1 MNLEHYLP
9 HLPEIERRLA
19 ELKPHALV
27 TGLGPS
33 AHMIPLIDKG
43 LLRDVRIFG
52 CNDAERFFKVNDL
65 VVLDGACRELH
76 PSTDRYQGIVNS
88 NPDRW
93 WIYKNAWEDAIV
105 SGGQLAWRG
114 WKHILSP
121 EQVAKVGVFDL
132 RLLNR
137 EPDANGKFRP
147 PLLTDPIPNHI
158 HSTPTGATS
167 IAWREGCRRIGL
179 LGVDMIPG
187 QKAICDRWFEI
198 RRFFKFVAFQ
208 AKELFGEIR
217 QLSPFAMVQMG
228 DDKPVPILQPKVPA

>member
-9 HLPEIERRLA
+9 HLPEIERRLS

-33 AHMIPLIDKG
+33 AHLLPLIDKG

-52 CNDAERFFKVNDL
+52 CNDAERYFKVNDL
-65 VVLDGACRELH
+65 VLMDGPCHELH
-76 PSTDRYQGIVNS
+76 PSTERYQGIVKA

-93 WIYKNAWEDAIV
+93 WIYKCAWESAYKAN
-105 SGGQLAWRG
+105 QMCWQG
-114 WKHILSP
+114 WKHILTP
-121 EQVAKVGVFDL
+121 EQVARVGVFDL
-132 RLLNR
+132 RLLNK
-137 EPDANGKFRP
+137 ELDDHGKFRP
-147 PLLTDPIPNHI
+147 PLLTDALPNHI

-198 RRFFKFVAFQ
+198 RRFFKFVATQ

-217 QLSPFAMVQMG
+217 QLSPFAMVQWG
-228 DDKPVPILQPKVPA
+228 DDKPVPIIQPKVSA

>member
-9 HLPEIERRLA
+9 HLPEIERRLS

-33 AHMIPLIDKG
+33 AHLLPLIDKG
-43 LLRDVRIFG
+43 LLKDVRIFG

-65 VVLDGACRELH
+65 VILDGACRELH
-76 PSTDRYQGIVNS
+76 PETDRGKGVLAS

-93 WIYKNAWEDAIV
+93 WIYKNAWETCYHQ
-105 SGGQLAWRG
+105 G
-114 WKHILSP
+114 
-121 EQVAKVGVFDL
+121 QVAWTGWQHLLPKEQIEKVGIFDL
-132 RLLNR
+132 HLLNR
-137 EPDANGKFRP
+137 HVDANGKFLP
-147 PLLTDPIPNHI
+147 PKLTDPIPNHI

-198 RRFFKFVAFQ
+198 RRFFKFVASQ

-217 QLSPFAMVQMG
+217 QLSPFSTIHWG
-228 DDKPVPILQPKVPA
+228 DEKPVPVIQPKVPA